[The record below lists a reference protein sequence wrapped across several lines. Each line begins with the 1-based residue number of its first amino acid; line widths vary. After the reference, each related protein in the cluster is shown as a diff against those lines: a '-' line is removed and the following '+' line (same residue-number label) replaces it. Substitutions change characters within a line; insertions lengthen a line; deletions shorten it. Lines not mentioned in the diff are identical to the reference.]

1 MCTHHNPKNNH
12 KEDIHDQE
20 HNYWSRR
27 SFLQALGIAGSGS
40 IMLGSNLVSAS
51 SASPLSEA
59 LTRAETDNILVL
71 IRLVGG
77 NDGLNTIV
85 PLNQFDSYVNHRPS
99 IHIPES
105 KVVSF
110 TDEYG
115 VPVYMKNLEP
125 MWQEGQMKVV
135 HGVGYPDQNLSHFS
149 SSENW
154 ATTDPNMRKMQTGY
168 LGRYFEDIYP
178 DYLVT
183 PPEKPAA
190 IQIGMYSNLIFE
202 GAQTNYAFVT
212 ANANQLERIAES
224 GYFFDINNVPECKYG
239 EQLAYIRGLTNIT
252 YEYSGVIHQAYEAG
266 INEVEYADNSFA
278 KQLAIVARLIK
289 GNLGTKVYMVSMGGF
304 DTHANQP
311 LTHEKLMSR
320 LSLAVKNFYEDLTFG
335 QIDSKVLS
343 MTFSEF
349 GRRVYENGS
358 EGTDHG
364 AAAPTLFFGSGLN
377 GSAFV
382 GEHPSLDDLD
392 HGNLK
397 FTTDFRDL
405 YATVM
410 SQWLCIDQQL
420 VDEALLGRTSQSI
433 DLGFSCNGTVSDN
446 PQETI
451 AASGL
456 KHLPVYPTPSEPE
469 IHLDLPATGVV
480 DIRLFNII
488 GQQIGTI
495 RNEMMTEGSHTIPV
509 KAYLNT
515 RLSTG
520 QYIYRIQFQGKKYSK
535 SIAIRA

>member
-1 MCTHHNPKNNH
+1 MCKQHFHPQRDK
-12 KEDIHDQE
+12 DQHDQE

-27 SFLQALGIAGSGS
+27 SFLQALGIAGSGT

-51 SASPLSEA
+51 SSSPLSQA
-59 LTRAETDNILVL
+59 INRAETDNILVL

-77 NDGLNTIV
+77 NDGLNTII
-85 PLNQFDSYVNHRPS
+85 PINQFDSYVNHRPN

-105 KVVSF
+105 KVVAF
-110 TDEYG
+110 DDEYG

-125 MWQEGQMKVV
+125 LWMEGKMKVV
-135 HGVGYPDQNLSHFS
+135 HGVGYQDQNLSHFS
-149 SSENW
+149 SSDNW
-154 ATTDPNMRKMQTGY
+154 ATTDPAMHKMQTGY
-168 LGRYFEDIYP
+168 MGRYFEDLYP

-183 PPEKPAA
+183 PPERPAA
-190 IQIGMYSNLIFE
+190 IQIGTYSNLVFE

-212 ANANQLERIAES
+212 ANANQLERIAEN
-224 GYFFDINNVPECKYG
+224 GFFYDVNDVPDCKYG

-266 INEVEYADNSFA
+266 INEVEYDDNNFA
-278 KQLAIVARLIK
+278 KQLAIIARLIK

-311 LTHEKLMSR
+311 LRHERLMSR
-320 LSLAVKNFYEDLTFG
+320 LSLAINNFYEDLAFG
-335 QIDSKVLS
+335 QMDNKVLS

-349 GRRVYENGS
+349 GRRVFENGS

-364 AAAPTLFFGSGLN
+364 AAAPTLFFGTGLN

-397 FTTDFRDL
+397 YTTDFRDL

-420 VDEALLGRTSQSI
+420 VDTALLGRASQHI
-433 DLGFSCNGTVSDN
+433 DLGLSCDGTVSSDG
-446 PQETI
+446 PGTI
-451 AASGL
+451 GGVNGL
-456 KHLPVYPTPSEPE
+456 QHIPIYPTDSEPS
-469 IHLDLPATGVV
+469 IHLELPATGLV
-480 DIRLFNII
+480 DIQLFNII
-488 GQQIGTI
+488 GQQVGTI
-495 RNEMMTEGSHTIPV
+495 TNEMMTEGSHTIPIRQ
-509 KAYLNT
+509 NIQS

-520 QYIYRIQFQGKKYSK
+520 QYIYRIQFQGQKYSK
-535 SIAIRA
+535 MVAIRA